1 MNLIVLWSAVAAL
14 GQAPPPQFEIDT
26 TDAKPLVGAI
36 RQMGADGALTLTD
49 RTTVTGPNL
58 VSIRRVARPLPA
70 WPQSAQAILHNGD
83 RLAGAPVELV
93 GALLQF
99 QAAGLR
105 RLDDGKLGESLR
117 IPLSA
122 LAYLWL
128 RPPETLDRERHAAL
142 FAETRANDQIA
153 LRNGDVL
160 AGTLSALDA
169 KKGEVHIE
177 IGAERRTIALSQITL
192 IALSTKLA
200 RIRKPMGAYSHVVL
214 ADGSRLTASTV
225 SIDDGAV
232 TITTPYRVRWQLP
245 LTELASLSIYQG
257 KAVYLSDLKPAKF
270 HYRTYEGEEFSWAVD
285 RNLEGEPLRLK
296 TLLGEQ
302 TFDKGVAVHGECTL
316 SYALDGGYRR
326 FESTVGLDARLGA
339 RGSVEL
345 RVLVDGKEQQMGE
358 GKALTV
364 ENGPRRL
371 KMDVTG
377 AKTLTLIVNWGEGG
391 NVGDHVDWCDARL
404 IP

>member
-1 MNLIVLWSAVAAL
+1 MNAIAVWCAIASL
-14 GQAPPPQFEIDT
+14 GQTPPQFAIDT
-26 TDAKPLVGAI
+26 TDSKPLVGAI
-36 RQMGADGALTLTD
+36 RQMGADGSLTLTD
-49 RTTVTGPNL
+49 RATVTGANL
-58 VSIRRVARPLPA
+58 VSIRRVAQPLPA

-83 RLAGAPVELV
+83 RLAGTPQELV
-93 GALLQF
+93 GAVLHF
-99 QAAGLR
+99 RATGLR
-105 RLDDGKLGESLR
+105 RVDQGKIESALR
-117 IPLSA
+117 IPLSSIA
-122 LAYLWL
+122 FLWL
-128 RPPETLDRERHAAL
+128 RPPETLDRARHAVL
-142 FAETRANDQIA
+142 FAETRANDQVA

-160 AGTLSALDA
+160 AGTLSSLDA
-169 KKGEVHIE
+169 KKGEVQIE
-177 IGAERRTIALSQITL
+177 IGAEHRTIALSQITV

-200 RIRKPMGAYSHVVL
+200 RIRKPMGAYSHVIL

-232 TITTPYRVRWQLP
+232 AITTPFRETWQLP
-245 LTELASLSIYQG
+245 LAELAALDVYQG

-270 HYRTYEGEEFSWAVD
+270 NYRSYQGEEFGWAAD

-326 FESTVGLDARLGA
+326 FEATVGLDARLGA

-345 RVLVDGKEQQMGE
+345 RVLVDGKEQQVGDS
-358 GKALTV
+358 KALTL
-364 ENGPRRL
+364 EYWPRRL
-371 KMDVTG
+371 KVDVPG
-377 AKTLTLIVNWGEGG
+377 AKTLTLIVNWGDGG
-391 NVGDHVDWCDARL
+391 NVGDHVNWCDARL